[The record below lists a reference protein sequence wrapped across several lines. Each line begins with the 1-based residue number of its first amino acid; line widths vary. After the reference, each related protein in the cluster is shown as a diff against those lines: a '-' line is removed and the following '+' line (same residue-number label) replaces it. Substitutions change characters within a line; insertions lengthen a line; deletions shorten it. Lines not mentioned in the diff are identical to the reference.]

1 MKGKVYLVGA
11 GPGDPDL
18 LTLKALRLLKTA
30 DAVLYDDLV
39 GPEILQLVSSRA
51 LLRNV
56 GKRSRAKKITQAE
69 INSLMISMTRAGMMV
84 IRLKSGDP
92 LIFGRGG
99 EEIEALRN
107 AAIACE
113 VVPGVTA
120 ALGAAAA
127 AQIPLTH
134 RHISH
139 ALTFISG
146 HEAEQNGSVEWK
158 RVVATGGTLAIYMPG
173 QSYSDV
179 ATRLAEAGLR
189 SDTPCGI
196 IAAATRAEQQIE
208 FTTVAQL
215 ATVQPLPIPA
225 LLIVG
230 EVVRLARLEQTS
242 AEDSLVIAGKANY
255 SSAETLEE
263 IA

>member
-39 GPEILQLVSSRA
+39 APEILQLVSPEA

-56 GKRSRAKKITQAE
+56 GKRSGCKKTTQKE
-69 INSLMISMTRAGMMV
+69 IDSLMISLARAGMSV
-84 IRLKSGDP
+84 LRLKSGDP

-99 EEIEALRN
+99 EEIEALRQ
-107 AAIACE
+107 AAIDCE

-139 ALTFISG
+139 ALTFICG
-146 HEAEQNGSVEWK
+146 HEAEQNGGVEWK
-158 RVVATGGTLAIYMPG
+158 GVVASGATLAIYMPG
-173 QSYSDV
+173 ESYSDV
-179 ATRLAEAGLR
+179 ATRLAEAGLS

-208 FTTVAQL
+208 LTTVAEL
-215 ATVQPLPIPA
+215 ANFRPLPTPA
-225 LLIVG
+225 LLLVG
-230 EVVRLARLEQTS
+230 EVVRLARSEQASVESSLTIVGN
-242 AEDSLVIAGKANY
+242 DSG
-255 SSAETLEE
+255 SRRLEE